1 MPPSYQLVIRSGPS
15 AGKVFPLDKN
25 ELTAGRDLNNEI
37 VINDSEIS
45 RRHAR
50 LFLQGTSYVIEDL
63 GSTNGTAVNGQRLF
77 GPYILRPGEVITFGE
92 NTTAVF
98 EAVLLGDATIVS
110 AGARPPA
117 SSPQPS
123 QPPVAST
130 PAQPIQPPMY
140 GQAPQQPPTPMYQ
153 QPPQPMYN
161 QPPQMQQSPQYYGQP
176 YQGQPQPGFP
186 QTTKKG
192 LPTWALILIIV
203 VAVIVLGII
212 IIDVFKLWC
221 TLLPFLFPGAC

>member
-1 MPPSYQLVIRSGPS
+1 MPPTYQLVIRSGPS

-50 LFLQGTSYVIEDL
+50 LFLQGSSYVLEDL

-92 NTTAVF
+92 NSTAVF
-98 EAVLLGDATIVS
+98 EAVMLGDATVVS
-110 AGARPPA
+110 AAAQRPAPP
-117 SSPQPS
+117 SPQPQAPIPAP
-123 QPPVAST
+123 QPLPV
-130 PAQPIQPPMY
+130 PQPIYAPP
-140 GQAPQQPPTPMYQ
+140 PQVQTPVYQ

-161 QPPQMQQSPQYYGQP
+161 QPPQVQQAAPYYNQP
-176 YQGQPQPGFP
+176 YQVQPPYP
-186 QTTKKG
+186 QAAKKG
-192 LPTWALILIIV
+192 LPTWALVLVIA
-203 VAVIVLGII
+203 VAVIVVGII
-212 IIDVFKLWC
+212 LIDVFKLWC